1 MKIKKVY
8 FKLFI
13 NAVNYIKLKQKGD
26 DLRQDVLVLQMLK
39 IMDKMWIDNN
49 LDLKITSYKV
59 LPTGMKEGFIE
70 YVQASVIDKLQQDE
84 GVSGALD
91 RELLLKHL
99 RSCTL
104 NNGETKYN
112 TENQVLNF
120 VRSLAGYCVATCVLG
135 VGDRHPGNV
144 MVKNNGI
151 FFHIDFGHFLGNFKS
166 KFGIKRERAPFLLT
180 PDMAHVYSK
189 KGMEEDFRDFCKK
202 AFNILRK
209 NASRLMNLFIIMST
223 AG

>member
-1 MKIKKVY
+1 
-8 FKLFI
+8 
-13 NAVNYIKLKQKGD
+13 
-26 DLRQDVLVLQMLK
+26 
-39 IMDKMWIDNN
+39 MDKMWIDNG
-49 LDLKITSYKV
+49 LDLKIVTYQV

-70 YVQASVIDKLQQDE
+70 YVRASVIDKLQQNE

-99 RSCTL
+99 
-104 NNGETKYN
+104 NNCAIDPNSTVLKYN
-112 TENQVLNF
+112 PEHQIDNF

-135 VGDRHPGNV
+135 IGDRHPGNV
-144 MVKNNGI
+144 MVKDNGI
-151 FFHIDFGHFLGNFKS
+151 FFHIDYGHFLGNFKY

-189 KGMEEDFRDFCKK
+189 KGLEETFKNYCKK

-209 NASRLMNLFIIMST
+209 NASRLINLFIIMST
-223 AG
+223 AGMKYYLFRID

>member
-1 MKIKKVY
+1 MLI
-8 FKLFI
+8 FNKLS
-13 NAVNYIKLKQKGD
+13 GD

-39 IMDKMWIDNN
+39 IMDKMWIDSN
-49 LDLKITSYKV
+49 LDLKIVAYKV

-70 YVQASVIDKLQQDE
+70 FVRASVIDKLQQNE

-99 RSCTL
+99 RNMGIDPKSQGL
-104 NNGETKYN
+104 RYN
-112 TENQVLNF
+112 PDNQIFNF
-120 VRSLAGYCVATCVLG
+120 VRSLAGFCVATCILG
-135 VGDRHPGNV
+135 IGDRHPGNV
-144 MVKNNGI
+144 MVKDNGI
-151 FFHIDFGHFLGNFKS
+151 FFHIDYGHFLGNFKY

-189 KGMEEDFRDFCKK
+189 KGLEEDFKNYCKK

-223 AG
+223 AGINNIFIN

>member
-1 MKIKKVY
+1 
-8 FKLFI
+8 
-13 NAVNYIKLKQKGD
+13 
-26 DLRQDVLVLQMLK
+26 
-39 IMDKMWIDNN
+39 MWIDNN

-70 YVQASVIDKLQQDE
+70 YVKASVIDKLQQDE

-99 RSCTL
+99 RNVGQATS
-104 NNGETKYN
+104 NSGEPKYQS
-112 TENQVLNF
+112 ENQVINF

-135 VGDRHPGNV
+135 IGDRHPGNV
-144 MVKNNGI
+144 MVKDNGI
-151 FFHIDFGHFLGNFKS
+151 FFHIDYGHFLGNFKY

-189 KGMEEDFRDFCKK
+189 KDMEEDFRDYCKK

-209 NASRLMNLFIIMST
+209 NANRLMNLFIIMTT
-223 AG
+223 AGNIN